1 MARNNSSLKT
11 AQTVKNDE
19 FYTQISDIEQE
30 IGNYCNHLKDKIIYM
45 PCDNPEWSNFWHVLK
60 EQYIYLRYKKII
72 ATFYNGIVDTDKQP
86 YKLEYDGVN
95 ETKTFLNGD
104 GDFRSE
110 ECSNILQESDIV
122 ITNPPF
128 SLFRDFVKWVMD
140 ADKKFLII
148 GNQNAIT
155 YKEVFPYIKE
165 NKILLGYTRP
175 TVFEIP
181 GGEITKKV
189 GGICRWFTN
198 LDIKKR
204 YDTLETGCLY
214 GDNPS
219 KYPTYDYYNA
229 INCDKTNEIPDD
241 YDGAIGVPI
250 TFIDKYCPAQFEI
263 LDARDYG
270 HTNAQKNKN
279 TYLIKDSYCSIGGKN
294 IYARILIKRKPNDIT
309 YLSGVHLITH
319 RYKSPTEA
327 YDTIATGHLY
337 GDDPSKYPT
346 YDNYNAINC
355 DKTNEIPDDYD
366 GLIGVPI
373 TFLDKYCP
381 SQFEIIDGIG
391 RYSILDNEATK
402 KEGKYLS
409 MINGEPKYFRLII
422 KRKPNNITYLSGVH
436 LITHRFKSPTE
447 AYDIE

>member
-1 MARNNSSLKT
+1 MAKKNSSLRT
-11 AQTVKNDE
+11 AQAVKNDE

-30 IGNYCNHLKDKIIYM
+30 IGNYCNHFKDKIIYM

-72 ATFYNGIVDTDKQP
+72 ATFYNGIIDTDKQP

-95 ETKTFLNGD
+95 ETKTFLEGN

-110 ECSNILQESDIV
+110 ECTTILQESDIV

-165 NKILLGYTRP
+165 NKMWLGYTSP

-181 GGEITKKV
+181 GGEMTGKV
-189 GGICRWFTN
+189 NGICRWFTN

-204 YDTLETGCLY
+204 YDTLETGC
-214 GDNPS
+214 
-219 KYPTYDYYNA
+219 
-229 INCDKTNEIPDD
+229 
-241 YDGAIGVPI
+241 
-250 TFIDKYCPAQFEI
+250 
-263 LDARDYG
+263 
-270 HTNAQKNKN
+270 
-279 TYLIKDSYCSIGGKN
+279 
-294 IYARILIKRKPNDIT
+294 
-309 YLSGVHLITH
+309 
-319 RYKSPTEA
+319 
-327 YDTIATGHLY
+327 LY

-373 TFLDKYCP
+373 TFLDKHCP
-381 SQFEIIDGIG
+381 AQYEIIDGIG

-409 MINGEPKYFRLII
+409 MINGEAKYFRLII
-422 KRKPNNITYLSGVH
+422 KRKPNDITYLSGVH

-447 AYDIE
+447 AYDTE

>member
-11 AQTVKNDE
+11 AQAVKNDE

-30 IGNYCNHLKDKIIYM
+30 IGNYCNHFKDKIIYM

-60 EQYIYLRYKKII
+60 EQYIYLHYKKII
-72 ATFYNGIVDTDKQP
+72 ATFYNGIIDTDKQP

-110 ECSNILQESDIV
+110 ECTNILQESDIV

-155 YKEVFPYIKE
+155 YKEIFPYIKE
-165 NKILLGYTRP
+165 NKMWLGYHNVKTFKQDDGSEKDFGN
-175 TVFEIP
+175 V
-181 GGEITKKV
+181 
-189 GGICRWFTN
+189 CWFTN

-204 YDTLETGCLY
+204 HDTLETGCLY
-214 GDNPS
+214 D
-219 KYPTYDYYNA
+219 
-229 INCDKTNEIPDD
+229 
-241 YDGAIGVPI
+241 
-250 TFIDKYCPAQFEI
+250 
-263 LDARDYG
+263 
-270 HTNAQKNKN
+270 
-279 TYLIKDSYCSIGGKN
+279 
-294 IYARILIKRKPNDIT
+294 
-309 YLSGVHLITH
+309 
-319 RYKSPTEA
+319 
-327 YDTIATGHLY
+327 
-337 GDDPSKYPT
+337 DDPSKYPT

-373 TFLDKYCP
+373 TFLDKHCP
-381 SQFEIIDGIG
+381 AQYEIIDGIG

-409 MINGEPKYFRLII
+409 MINGEAKYFRLII

>member
-11 AQTVKNDE
+11 AQAVKNDE

-30 IGNYCNHLKDKIIYM
+30 IGNYYNHFKDKIIYM

-60 EQYIYLRYKKII
+60 EQYIYLHYKKII
-72 ATFYNGIVDTDKQP
+72 ATFYNGVVDVDKQP

-95 ETKTFLNGD
+95 ETKTFLEGN

-110 ECSNILQESDIV
+110 ECTNILQESDIV

-128 SLFRDFVKWVMD
+128 SLFREFVKWIID
-140 ADKKFLII
+140 ADKEFLII

-155 YKEVFPYIKE
+155 YKEIFPYLKE
-165 NKILLGYTRP
+165 NKMWLGTGSNLSIIYKTPYKNTQASNRDRVIKNGINPDDGYIL
-175 TVFEIP
+175 VA
-181 GGEITKKV
+181 
-189 GGICRWFTN
+189 GICWFTN

-204 YDTLETGCLY
+204 HDTLETGC
-214 GDNPS
+214 
-219 KYPTYDYYNA
+219 
-229 INCDKTNEIPDD
+229 
-241 YDGAIGVPI
+241 
-250 TFIDKYCPAQFEI
+250 
-263 LDARDYG
+263 
-270 HTNAQKNKN
+270 
-279 TYLIKDSYCSIGGKN
+279 
-294 IYARILIKRKPNDIT
+294 
-309 YLSGVHLITH
+309 
-319 RYKSPTEA
+319 
-327 YDTIATGHLY
+327 LY

-373 TFLDKYCP
+373 TFLNKYCP
-381 SQFEIIDGIG
+381 AQFEIIDGIG

-409 MINGEPKYFRLII
+409 MINGEAKYFRLII
-422 KRKPNNITYLSGVH
+422 KRKPNNITYLSGAH

-447 AYDIE
+447 AYDTE

>member
-1 MARNNSSLKT
+1 MAKKNSSLRT
-11 AQTVKNDE
+11 AQAVKNDE

-30 IGNYCNHLKDKIIYM
+30 IGNYRKHFKDKIIYM

-60 EQYIYLRYKKII
+60 SQYIYLHYKKII
-72 ATFYNGIVDTDKQP
+72 ATFYNGVVDTDKQP
-86 YKLEYDGVN
+86 YKLEYDGIN
-95 ETKTFLNGD
+95 ETKTFLDGN

-110 ECSNILQESDIV
+110 ECTNILQESDIV

-128 SLFRDFVKWVMD
+128 SLFREFVKWIMD

-155 YKEVFPYIKE
+155 YKEIFPYLKE
-165 NKILLGYTRP
+165 NKMWLGYHNVKTFKQDDGSEKDFGN
-175 TVFEIP
+175 V
-181 GGEITKKV
+181 
-189 GGICRWFTN
+189 CWFTN

-204 YDTLETGCLY
+204 HDTLETGC
-214 GDNPS
+214 
-219 KYPTYDYYNA
+219 
-229 INCDKTNEIPDD
+229 
-241 YDGAIGVPI
+241 
-250 TFIDKYCPAQFEI
+250 
-263 LDARDYG
+263 
-270 HTNAQKNKN
+270 
-279 TYLIKDSYCSIGGKN
+279 
-294 IYARILIKRKPNDIT
+294 
-309 YLSGVHLITH
+309 
-319 RYKSPTEA
+319 
-327 YDTIATGHLY
+327 LY

-373 TFLDKYCP
+373 TFLDKHCP
-381 SQFEIIDGIG
+381 AQYEIIDGIG

-409 MINGEPKYFRLII
+409 MINGEAKYFRLII

-436 LITHRFKSPTE
+436 LITHRYKSPTE
-447 AYDIE
+447 VYDTE

>member
-11 AQTVKNDE
+11 AQAVKNDE

-30 IGNYCNHLKDKIIYM
+30 IGNYYNHFKDKIIYM

-60 EQYIYLRYKKII
+60 EQYIYLHYKKII

-110 ECSNILQESDIV
+110 ECATILQESDIV

-128 SLFRDFVKWVMD
+128 SLFREFVKWVMD
-140 ADKKFLII
+140 ADKKFLVI

-165 NKILLGYTRP
+165 NKIRLGYTRP

-181 GGEITKKV
+181 GGEMTGKV
-189 GGICRWFTN
+189 NGICRWLTN

-204 YDTLETGCLY
+204 YDTIATGYLY
-214 GDNPS
+214 GDDIS
-219 KYPTYDYYNA
+219 KYPTYDNYNA
-229 INCDKTNEIPDD
+229 INCDKVNEIPDD
-241 YDGAIGVPI
+241 YDGAIGVPV
-250 TFIDKYCPAQFEI
+250 TFLDKYCPAQFEI
-263 LDARDYG
+263 IGLDRYVEDNPNYG
-270 HTNAQKNKN
+270 KRFTINGVE
-279 TYLIKDSYCSIGGKN
+279 T
-294 IYARILIKRKPNDIT
+294 YARILIKRKPNDIT
-309 YLSGVHLITH
+309 YLSG
-319 RYKSPTEA
+319 A
-327 YDTIATGHLY
+327 
-337 GDDPSKYPT
+337 
-346 YDNYNAINC
+346 
-355 DKTNEIPDDYD
+355 
-366 GLIGVPI
+366 
-373 TFLDKYCP
+373 
-381 SQFEIIDGIG
+381 
-391 RYSILDNEATK
+391 
-402 KEGKYLS
+402 
-409 MINGEPKYFRLII
+409 
-422 KRKPNNITYLSGVH
+422 H

>member
-1 MARNNSSLKT
+1 MARNNGSLKT
-11 AQTVKNDE
+11 AQAVKNDE

-30 IGNYCNHLKDKIIYM
+30 IGNYCNHFKDKIIYM

-60 EQYIYLRYKKII
+60 EQYIYLHYKKII

-128 SLFRDFVKWVMD
+128 SLFRDFVKWIMD

-155 YKEVFPYIKE
+155 YKEIFPYIKE

-181 GGEITKKV
+181 GGEMTGKV
-189 GGICRWFTN
+189 NGICRWFTN

-204 YDTLETGCLY
+204 HDTIATGYLY
-214 GDNPS
+214 GDDIS
-219 KYPTYDYYNA
+219 KYPTYDNYNA
-229 INCDKTNEIPDD
+229 INCDKVNEIPDD
-241 YDGAIGVPI
+241 YDGAIGVPV
-250 TFIDKYCPAQFEI
+250 TFLDKYCPAQFEI
-263 LDARDYG
+263 IGLDRYVEDNPNYG
-270 HTNAQKNKN
+270 KRFTINGVE
-279 TYLIKDSYCSIGGKN
+279 T
-294 IYARILIKRKPNDIT
+294 YARILIKRKPNDIT

-327 YDTIATGHLY
+327 YD
-337 GDDPSKYPT
+337 
-346 YDNYNAINC
+346 
-355 DKTNEIPDDYD
+355 
-366 GLIGVPI
+366 
-373 TFLDKYCP
+373 
-381 SQFEIIDGIG
+381 
-391 RYSILDNEATK
+391 
-402 KEGKYLS
+402 
-409 MINGEPKYFRLII
+409 
-422 KRKPNNITYLSGVH
+422 
-436 LITHRFKSPTE
+436 
-447 AYDIE
+447 IE

>member
-1 MARNNSSLKT
+1 MAKKNSSLRT
-11 AQTVKNDE
+11 AQAVKNDE

-30 IGNYCNHLKDKIIYM
+30 IGNYRKHFKDKIIYM

-60 EQYIYLRYKKII
+60 SQYIYLHYKKII

-155 YKEVFPYIKE
+155 YKEIFPYLKE
-165 NKILLGYTRP
+165 NKMWLGYHNVKTFKQYDGSEKDFGN
-175 TVFEIP
+175 V
-181 GGEITKKV
+181 
-189 GGICRWFTN
+189 CWFTN

-204 YDTLETGCLY
+204 HDTLETGCLY
-214 GDNPS
+214 D
-219 KYPTYDYYNA
+219 
-229 INCDKTNEIPDD
+229 
-241 YDGAIGVPI
+241 
-250 TFIDKYCPAQFEI
+250 
-263 LDARDYG
+263 
-270 HTNAQKNKN
+270 
-279 TYLIKDSYCSIGGKN
+279 
-294 IYARILIKRKPNDIT
+294 
-309 YLSGVHLITH
+309 
-319 RYKSPTEA
+319 
-327 YDTIATGHLY
+327 
-337 GDDPSKYPT
+337 DDPSKYPT

-373 TFLDKYCP
+373 TFLDKHCP
-381 SQFEIIDGIG
+381 AQYEIIDGIG

-409 MINGEPKYFRLII
+409 MINGEAKYFRLII
-422 KRKPNNITYLSGVH
+422 KRKPNDITYLSGVH

>member
-1 MARNNSSLKT
+1 MAKKNSSLRT
-11 AQTVKNDE
+11 AQAVKNDE

-30 IGNYCNHLKDKIIYM
+30 IGNYRKHFKDKIIYM

-60 EQYIYLRYKKII
+60 SQYIYLHYKKII

-95 ETKTFLNGD
+95 ETKTFLDGN

-110 ECSNILQESDIV
+110 ECTKILQESDIV

-128 SLFRDFVKWVMD
+128 SLFREFVKWIMD
-140 ADKKFLII
+140 ADKKFLIL
-148 GNQNAIT
+148 GNKNAIT
-155 YKEVFPYIKE
+155 YKEIFPYLKE
-165 NKILLGYTRP
+165 NKMWLGYTS
-175 TVFEIP
+175 TETFGISD
-181 GGEITKKV
+181 GEITEKV
-189 GGICRWFTN
+189 NGLCRWFTN

-204 YDTLETGCLY
+204 HDTLETGCLY
-214 GDNPS
+214 D
-219 KYPTYDYYNA
+219 
-229 INCDKTNEIPDD
+229 
-241 YDGAIGVPI
+241 
-250 TFIDKYCPAQFEI
+250 
-263 LDARDYG
+263 
-270 HTNAQKNKN
+270 
-279 TYLIKDSYCSIGGKN
+279 
-294 IYARILIKRKPNDIT
+294 
-309 YLSGVHLITH
+309 
-319 RYKSPTEA
+319 
-327 YDTIATGHLY
+327 
-337 GDDPSKYPT
+337 DDPSKYPT

-373 TFLDKYCP
+373 TFLDKHCP
-381 SQFEIIDGIG
+381 AQYEIIDGIG

-409 MINGEPKYFRLII
+409 MINGEAKYFRLII

-447 AYDIE
+447 AYDTE

>member
-1 MARNNSSLKT
+1 MAKKNSSLRT
-11 AQTVKNDE
+11 AQAVKNDE

-30 IGNYCNHLKDKIIYM
+30 LGNYRKHFKDKIIYM

-60 EQYIYLRYKKII
+60 SQYIYLHYKKII

-110 ECSNILQESDIV
+110 ECTTILQESDIV

-128 SLFRDFVKWVMD
+128 SLFREFVKWVMD

-155 YKEVFPYIKE
+155 YKEIFPYLKE
-165 NKILLGYTRP
+165 NKMWLGYHNVKTFKQYDGSEKDFGN
-175 TVFEIP
+175 V
-181 GGEITKKV
+181 
-189 GGICRWFTN
+189 CWFTN

-204 YDTLETGCLY
+204 HDTLETGCLY
-214 GDNPS
+214 D
-219 KYPTYDYYNA
+219 
-229 INCDKTNEIPDD
+229 
-241 YDGAIGVPI
+241 
-250 TFIDKYCPAQFEI
+250 
-263 LDARDYG
+263 
-270 HTNAQKNKN
+270 
-279 TYLIKDSYCSIGGKN
+279 
-294 IYARILIKRKPNDIT
+294 
-309 YLSGVHLITH
+309 
-319 RYKSPTEA
+319 
-327 YDTIATGHLY
+327 
-337 GDDPSKYPT
+337 DDPSKYPT

-373 TFLDKYCP
+373 TFLDKHCP
-381 SQFEIIDGIG
+381 AQYEIIDGIG

-409 MINGEPKYFRLII
+409 MINGEAKYFRLII

-436 LITHRFKSPTE
+436 LITHRYKSPTE
-447 AYDIE
+447 AYDTE

>member
-1 MARNNSSLKT
+1 MAKKNSSLRT
-11 AQTVKNDE
+11 AQAVKNDE

-30 IGNYCNHLKDKIIYM
+30 IGNYCKHFKDKIIYM

-60 EQYIYLRYKKII
+60 SQYIYLHYKKII

-95 ETKTFLNGD
+95 ETKTFLDGN

-110 ECSNILQESDIV
+110 ECTKILQESDIV

-128 SLFRDFVKWVMD
+128 SLFREFVKWVMD

-155 YKEVFPYIKE
+155 YKEIFPYLKE
-165 NKILLGYTRP
+165 NKMWLGYHNVKTFKQDDGSEKDFGN
-175 TVFEIP
+175 V
-181 GGEITKKV
+181 
-189 GGICRWFTN
+189 CWFTN

-204 YDTLETGCLY
+204 HDTLETGC
-214 GDNPS
+214 
-219 KYPTYDYYNA
+219 
-229 INCDKTNEIPDD
+229 
-241 YDGAIGVPI
+241 
-250 TFIDKYCPAQFEI
+250 
-263 LDARDYG
+263 
-270 HTNAQKNKN
+270 
-279 TYLIKDSYCSIGGKN
+279 
-294 IYARILIKRKPNDIT
+294 
-309 YLSGVHLITH
+309 
-319 RYKSPTEA
+319 
-327 YDTIATGHLY
+327 LY

-373 TFLDKYCP
+373 TFLDKHCP
-381 SQFEIIDGIG
+381 AQYEIIDGIG

-409 MINGEPKYFRLII
+409 MINGEAKYFRLII

-436 LITHRFKSPTE
+436 LVTHRFKSPTE